1 MANTPARKSST
12 AVATKGRL
20 GPKLIVV
27 GLGLFALA
35 WIVDWL
41 PLGLIDGPILA
52 LLWLGA
58 IASVVAGAGLMFLN
72 AKRS

>member
-1 MANTPARKSST
+1 MANSPARKSST

-27 GLGLFALA
+27 GVGLFVLTRI
-35 WIVDWL
+35 IVWL
-41 PLGLIDGPILA
+41 PLGAVDGPILA
-52 LLWLGA
+52 LLWLGV